1 LIKRHFYR
9 RRKKNT
15 HENKQTVD
23 TDHLKNNLET
33 NVNYFN
39 KFKEQNPDLTIRSFQ
54 IGGTNIQAACL
65 FMKEMV
71 DEKIINEQILD
82 RLMHNWDEFST
93 RETGLIQSDEIIHFI
108 QNHVLSFYKL
118 KVIQSY
124 SEIFTHLIRGSTAVL
139 VDGCDQAIVIATT
152 KNLTTNLG
160 PSETEAVVRGPQL
173 GFTNSLEVNLALL
186 RQSLATPNLAFRS
199 YILGRRTQ
207 RKASIVYIQDL
218 ADPELVETVDQRM
231 RQIDIDEVL
240 DTSYIEH
247 LIEDNTFSP
256 FPQVQDTE
264 RPDRVAGALTE
275 GRVAILLDG
284 TSFVL
289 IVPVTFWMF
298 LQSPED
304 YYTRWIPG
312 ILLRYLRYMSAFLS
326 ISLPAFYIA
335 FTSFH
340 QGLIPTRLAM
350 SIAATREGVPF
361 PSVLEALFMEVAIE
375 VLREAGLRLPKSVGQ
390 TVGIVGGLVIGESA
404 AQAGVVS
411 PIMLIIVAI
420 TAISSF
426 AIPQYNLGITLRYL
440 RFLVMLFAAFFGLY
454 GIIIYFLLMVTHL
467 TRLESFGYPYLAP
480 IAPARIQDWKDI
492 LFRAPLSR
500 TNRRPVTLKPQDRDR
515 QKQ

>member
-9 RRKKNT
+9 KRKKDT
-15 HENKQTVD
+15 HENKQSAD
-23 TDHLKNNLET
+23 TDRLKNNLET

-39 KFKEQNPDLTIRSFQ
+39 KLTEQHPDLTIRSFR

-71 DEKIINEQILD
+71 DEKTINEQILD
-82 RLMHNWDEFST
+82 RLMHNWDEFT
-93 RETGLIQSDEIIHFI
+93 TGETEFIQSDEIINLI
-108 QNHVLSFYKL
+108 KNHVLSFYKI
-118 KVIQSY
+118 KSIQSY
-124 SEIFTHLIRGSTAVL
+124 SDIFIHLIRGSTAVL
-139 VDGCDQAIVIATT
+139 VDGCDQAIVMATS
-152 KNLTTNLG
+152 KKLTTSLG
-160 PSETEAVVRGPQL
+160 PSETEAIVRGPQI

-186 RQSLATPNLAFRS
+186 RQSLATPNLTYKS
-199 YILGRRTQ
+199 YVLGRRTQ
-207 RKASIVYIQDL
+207 RKASVVYIQDL
-218 ADPELVETVDQRM
+218 ADPELVKTVDQRIKE
-231 RQIDIDEVL
+231 IDIDEVL

-284 TSFVL
+284 TSFAL

-361 PSVLEALFMEVAIE
+361 PSVLEALFMEVAVE

-404 AQAGVVS
+404 AQAGIVS
-411 PIMLIIVAI
+411 PILLVVVAV

-426 AIPQYNLGITLRYL
+426 AIPQYNAGIALRYL
-440 RFLVMLFAAFFGLY
+440 RFVLMLFAAFFGLY
-454 GIIIYFLLMVTHL
+454 GIIIFFLLTMTHL
-467 TRLESFGYPYLAP
+467 VRLESFGFPYLAP
-480 IAPARIQDWKDI
+480 IAPIRTQDWKDI

-500 TNRRPVTLKPQDRDR
+500 TNRRPVTLKTQDPVR

>member
-1 LIKRHFYR
+1 
-9 RRKKNT
+9 
-15 HENKQTVD
+15 
-23 TDHLKNNLET
+23 
-33 NVNYFN
+33 
-39 KFKEQNPDLTIRSFQ
+39 
-54 IGGTNIQAACL
+54 
-65 FMKEMV
+65 
-71 DEKIINEQILD
+71 
-82 RLMHNWDEFST
+82 
-93 RETGLIQSDEIIHFI
+93 
-108 QNHVLSFYKL
+108 
-118 KVIQSY
+118 
-124 SEIFTHLIRGSTAVL
+124 
-139 VDGCDQAIVIATT
+139 
-152 KNLTTNLG
+152 
-160 PSETEAVVRGPQL
+160 
-173 GFTNSLEVNLALL
+173 
-186 RQSLATPNLAFRS
+186 
-199 YILGRRTQ
+199 
-207 RKASIVYIQDL
+207 
-218 ADPELVETVDQRM
+218 
-231 RQIDIDEVL
+231 
-240 DTSYIEH
+240 
-247 LIEDNTFSP
+247 
-256 FPQVQDTE
+256 
-264 RPDRVAGALTE
+264 
-275 GRVAILLDG
+275 VAILLDG

-411 PIMLIIVAI
+411 PIMLIVVAI

-426 AIPQYNLGITLRYL
+426 AIPQYNAGITLRYL
-440 RFLVMLFAAFFGLY
+440 RFFVMMFAAFFGLY
-454 GIIIYFLLMVTHL
+454 GIIIFFLLTMTHL
-467 TRLESFGYPYLAP
+467 VRLESFGFPYLAP
-480 IAPARIQDWKDI
+480 LAPIRIQDWKDI

-500 TNRRPVTLKPQDRDR
+500 TNRRPVTLKAQDPVR